1 MAQGKTVRDLV
12 DDVHQAAIARG
23 MDVSPSDVGFLIS
36 LFLEGFV
43 DAASLET
50 FDPAKHDV
58 LVWLGCAGA
67 FEADYQKSMRSLFGM
82 DLPFHTW
89 L

>member
-12 DDVHQAAIARG
+12 DDVHRAAVNRG

-43 DAASLET
+43 DSGDLKGQGIN
-50 FDPAKHDV
+50 P
-58 LVWLGCAGA
+58 WLQKI
-67 FEADYQKSMRSLFGM
+67 ADECSQVK
-82 DLPFHTW
+82 DE
-89 L
+89 